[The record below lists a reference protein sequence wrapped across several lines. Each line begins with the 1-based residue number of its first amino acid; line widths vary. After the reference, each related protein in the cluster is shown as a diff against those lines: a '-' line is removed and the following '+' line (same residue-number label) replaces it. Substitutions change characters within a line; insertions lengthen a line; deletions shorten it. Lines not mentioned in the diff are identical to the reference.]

1 MTTGVNHITFGVS
14 DLQRSVAFYVDVLG
28 CVKVATW
35 LRGAYLR
42 AGSMWLCLALDPT
55 TATARAHDCT
65 HVAFTFD
72 PVDLAAFRAR
82 LLAVGGV
89 EWKVDSS
96 EGDSVYFLDP
106 DGHRLEAHVG
116 NLDSRLTSL
125 QDAPYEGLEL
135 GSGRL
140 TSPPS

>member
-1 MTTGVNHITFGVS
+1 MVTSGVNHITFAVS

-35 LRGAYLR
+35 PRGAYLL
-42 AGSMWLCLALDPT
+42 AGSMWLCLSLDPT
-55 TATARAHDCT
+55 AAMARARDYT

-72 PVDLAAFRAR
+72 PVELAAFRAR
-82 LLAVGGV
+82 LLAAGGV
-89 EWKVDSS
+89 EWKINSS

-116 NLDSRLTSL
+116 DLESRMTSL
-125 QDAPYEGLEL
+125 QEASDVRVVP
-135 GSGRL
+135 GR
-140 TSPPS
+140 